1 MNNARNLSAV
11 VRADQHVDGG
21 CHCVLVAQRS
31 PSLTPNVARGERLG
45 QLMPSSEDQSCPL
58 GCHSLTGRIKT
69 VGVTKKVLGPPKRT
83 AHRRFVHFE
92 APALD
97 QLEQ

>member
-1 MNNARNLSAV
+1 MNDEWSLSAM
-11 VRADQHVDGG
+11 VRADQHVYGG
-21 CHCVLVAQRS
+21 CHCILVAQQS
-31 PSLTPNVARGERLG
+31 PSLSPDITRGERLG
-45 QLMPSSEDQSCPL
+45 QLMPSSEDQPCPL